1 MSQSI
6 LVIDDEPTVRSLFI
20 EFLAG
25 AGFEVHAVSTLGT
38 GRDALSSRS
47 FDAVIIDQTL
57 PDGRGT
63 DLIRELRAGSPEM
76 AIVVMSGA
84 GDIPLAVEA
93 MRRGADT
100 FLTKP
105 VDLDELIVFL
115 QKSLE
120 LRSLRKLS
128 RAHQRL
134 EQKSKPDFG
143 TSGAMRRVMEFAGLA
158 SGNGAPVLIT
168 GETGSGKGVLARWIH
183 ENSAR
188 NAGSFVEV
196 NCSSL
201 RGELLASELFG
212 HSRGAFTSAVQ
223 DRQGLL
229 DVADGGTLFLDEI
242 GDMDL
247 AVQAQFL
254 KVIEEKSY
262 HRLGEVKTRN
272 SDFRLICAT
281 NKDLAE
287 EAAHGR
293 FRKDLMFRVQVLLV
307 HVPALR
313 ERREDIP
320 GLARHVL
327 AGLNYRYR
335 DLSPDVFSILQ
346 SYSWPGNVREL
357 RNILERAVLLATG
370 DMLSPAHFSC
380 LQRTDA
386 VTAHEPSGELDRL
399 EMDSIR
405 AALKRLDGDV
415 NRAAEELGISRA
427 TIYRKLKKAKS
438 QQD

>member
-188 NAGSFVEV
+188 TAGSFVEV

-201 RGELLASELFG
+201 RGELLAFPGVVPSGLRPAARRG
-212 HSRGAFTSAVQ
+212 AVARRVRRRGARSRPARGRAAARRAPHAHARLGSDGGPGLPGPAAQGPAHGSRG
-223 DRQGLL
+223 DR
-229 DVADGGTLFLDEI
+229 
-242 GDMDL
+242 
-247 AVQAQFL
+247 
-254 KVIEEKSY
+254 
-262 HRLGEVKTRN
+262 
-272 SDFRLICAT
+272 
-281 NKDLAE
+281 
-287 EAAHGR
+287 
-293 FRKDLMFRVQVLLV
+293 
-307 HVPALR
+307 
-313 ERREDIP
+313 
-320 GLARHVL
+320 
-327 AGLNYRYR
+327 
-335 DLSPDVFSILQ
+335 
-346 SYSWPGNVREL
+346 
-357 RNILERAVLLATG
+357 
-370 DMLSPAHFSC
+370 
-380 LQRTDA
+380 
-386 VTAHEPSGELDRL
+386 
-399 EMDSIR
+399 
-405 AALKRLDGDV
+405 
-415 NRAAEELGISRA
+415 
-427 TIYRKLKKAKS
+427 
-438 QQD
+438 